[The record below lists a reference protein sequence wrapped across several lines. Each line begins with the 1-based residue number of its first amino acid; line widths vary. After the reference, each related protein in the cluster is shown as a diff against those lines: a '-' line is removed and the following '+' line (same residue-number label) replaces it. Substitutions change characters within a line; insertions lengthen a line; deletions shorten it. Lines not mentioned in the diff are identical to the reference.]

1 MVTDGTA
8 PREGSLRP
16 LNLPRPIAVE
26 AAHGHPVALL
36 RGEGDRRSVEILDRW
51 IIEDEWWR
59 TPIVRHYFAVL
70 TEDGVR
76 HTIFRDAVTDR
87 WYAQEY

>member
-1 MVTDGTA
+1 MVKDGSA
-8 PREGSLRP
+8 WREGSLRP

-26 AAHGHPVALL
+26 AEGGRPVALI
-36 RGEGDRRSVEILDRW
+36 RGDGDRRPVEIVDRW
-51 IIEDEWWR
+51 IIDDEWWR
-59 TPIVRHYFAVL
+59 TPIVRHYYTVL

-76 HTIFRDAVTDR
+76 HTIFRDGVTDR